1 MSADK
6 TEPKKMIANKYE
18 LVAPLGEGGMATV
31 YRGVTHGA
39 AGFTCRVAIK
49 RVLPNLAEDAAFVAM
64 FVEEARVASE
74 LQHPNIVQ
82 VHDFDRDAEGRYF
95 IVMEWID
102 GLDLE
107 GWIASFSTPTP
118 WHEVAA
124 IGVEIL
130 RGLGAAHER
139 VDGAGRPAP
148 VIHRDVSPQNVLLS
162 IQGIVKLADFGLARA
177 ADRATMT
184 APGTVKGKLS
194 YLAPELVKR
203 APASPRSDLFS
214 VGVVLWEALSGRRL
228 FGGGDA
234 YDTIK
239 RIMANQVP
247 ALREARPDVP
257 LPLCEVVHTALSFD
271 PADRFERAE
280 EMQRALAS
288 LLKNHTEP
296 TDDRALARSIRDAMA
311 RRAEQKRGKM

>member
-1 MSADK
+1 
-6 TEPKKMIANKYE
+6 
-18 LVAPLGEGGMATV
+18 MASV
-31 YRGVTHGA
+31 YRGLTHGA
-39 AGFTCRVAIK
+39 AGFTCKVAIK

-102 GLDLE
+102 GIDL
-107 GWIASFSTPTP
+107 GAWIGSFTTPTP

-139 VDGAGRPAP
+139 VDAAGKPAP

-162 IQGIVKLADFGLARA
+162 VQGIVKLADFGLARA

-184 APGTVKGKLS
+184 APGTIKGKLG
-194 YLAPELVKR
+194 YMAPELVKR
-203 APASPRSDLFS
+203 APASEKSDLYS
-214 VGVVLWEALSGRRL
+214 VGIILWEALAGKRL
-228 FGGGDA
+228 FGGTDA
-234 YDTIK
+234 YDQIRK
-239 RIMANQVP
+239 ILANQIP
-247 ALREARPDVP
+247 QLRDARPDVP
-257 LPLCEVVHTALSFD
+257 LPLAEVVHTALSFD
-271 PADRFERAE
+271 PGDRFEHAD

-288 LLKNHTEP
+288 LTKNHTEP

-311 RRAEQKRGKM
+311 RRSHSKM

>member
-1 MSADK
+1 M
-6 TEPKKMIANKYE
+6 PNKMIANKYE
-18 LVAPLGEGGMATV
+18 LVAPLGEGGMASV
-31 YRGVTHGA
+31 YRGLTHGA
-39 AGFTCRVAIK
+39 AGFTCKVAIK

-74 LQHPNIVQ
+74 LQHPNIVA
-82 VHDFDRDAEGRYF
+82 VHDFDRDDEGRYF

-102 GLDLE
+102 GIDLF
-107 GWIASFSTPTP
+107 GWIASFAGAPTP

-139 VDGAGRPAP
+139 VDDAGNPAP

-162 IQGIVKLADFGLARA
+162 VQGIVKLADFGLARA

-184 APGTVKGKLS
+184 APGTIKGKLG
-194 YLAPELVKR
+194 YMAPELVKR
-203 APASPRSDLFS
+203 APASPKSDLYS
-214 VGVVLWEALSGRRL
+214 VGIVLWEALTGKRL
-228 FGGGDA
+228 FGGTDA
-234 YDTIK
+234 YEQIK
-239 RIMANQVP
+239 KILANQVP
-247 ALREARPDVP
+247 QLRDIRPDVP
-257 LPLCEVVHTALSFD
+257 LPLSEIVHTALSFD
-271 PADRFERAE
+271 PSNRFEHAE

-296 TDDRALARSIRDAMA
+296 TDDRALARSIKDAMA
-311 RRAEQKRGKM
+311 RRSRSKM

>member
-1 MSADK
+1 MAN
-6 TEPKKMIANKYE
+6 PMIANKYE
-18 LVAPLGEGGMATV
+18 LVAPLGEGGMASV
-31 YRGVTHGA
+31 YRGLTHGA
-39 AGFTCRVAIK
+39 AGFTCKVAIK

-64 FVEEARVASE
+64 FVEEARVAST

-102 GLDLE
+102 GIDF
-107 GWIASFSTPTP
+107 GAWIGSFTTPTP

-139 VDGAGRPAP
+139 VDAEGKIAP

-162 IQGIVKLADFGLARA
+162 VQGIVKLADFGLARA

-184 APGTVKGKLS
+184 APGTIKGKLG

-203 APASPRSDLFS
+203 APASTKSDLYA
-214 VGVVLWEALSGRRL
+214 VGIVLWEALMGKRL
-228 FGGGDA
+228 FGGTDA
-234 YDTIK
+234 YEQIK
-239 RIMANQVP
+239 KILANQVP
-247 ALREARPDVP
+247 PLREARPDVP
-257 LPLCEVVHTALSFD
+257 LPLAEIVHTALSFE

-288 LLKNHTEP
+288 LTKNHTEP
-296 TDDRALARSIRDAMA
+296 TDDRALARSIRDAIA
-311 RRAEQKRGKM
+311 RRSRSKI

>member
-1 MSADK
+1 MAD
-6 TEPKKMIANKYE
+6 KKMIGNKYE
-18 LVAPLGEGGMATV
+18 LVAPLGEGGMASV
-31 YRGVTHGA
+31 YRGLTHGA
-39 AGFTCRVAIK
+39 AGFSCKVAIK

-74 LQHPNIVQ
+74 LSHPNIVQ

-102 GLDLE
+102 GIDLFS
-107 GWIASFSTPTP
+107 WIESFRGAPTP

-139 VDGAGRPAP
+139 IDGAGNPSP

-162 IQGIVKLADFGLARA
+162 VQGMVKLADFGLARA
-177 ADRATMT
+177 ADRNTMT
-184 APGTVKGKLS
+184 APGTIKGKLG
-194 YLAPELVKR
+194 YMAPELIKR
-203 APASPRSDLFS
+203 APASPRSDLYS
-214 VGVVLWEALSGRRL
+214 VGIVLWEALTGKRL
-228 FGGGDA
+228 YGGDA
-234 YDTIK
+234 MEQVKKIL
-239 RIMANQVP
+239 ANQVP
-247 ALREARPDVP
+247 QLRDVRPDVP
-257 LPLCEVVHTALSFD
+257 LPLAEVVHAALSFD
-271 PADRFERAE
+271 PADRFERAD

-288 LLKNHTEP
+288 LTKNHTEP

-311 RRAEQKRGKM
+311 RRSRSKM

>member
-1 MSADK
+1 MKNEHSL
-6 TEPKKMIANKYE
+6 IANKYE
-18 LVAPLGEGGMATV
+18 LVAPLGEGGMASV
-31 YRGVTHGA
+31 YRGLTHGA
-39 AGFTCRVAIK
+39 AGFTCKVAIK
-49 RVLPNLAEDAAFVAM
+49 RVLPNLAENAAFVAM

-102 GLDLE
+102 GIDLF
-107 GWIASFSTPTP
+107 GWIESFGGAPTP
-118 WHEVAA
+118 WHMVAA
-124 IGVEIL
+124 IGVEML

-139 VDGAGRPAP
+139 VDAQGNPAP

-162 IQGIVKLADFGLARA
+162 VQGIVKIADFGLARA

-184 APGTVKGKLS
+184 APGTIKGKLG
-194 YLAPELVKR
+194 YMAPELVKR
-203 APASPRSDLFS
+203 APASAKSDLYS
-214 VGVVLWEALSGRRL
+214 VGIVLWEALTGKRL

-234 YDTIK
+234 YEQVKKIL
-239 RIMANQVP
+239 ANQVP
-247 ALREARPDVP
+247 QLRDVRPDVP
-257 LPLCEVVHTALSFD
+257 LPLAEVVHTALSFD

-288 LLKNHTEP
+288 LTKNHTEP

-311 RRAEQKRGKM
+311 RRSRSKM